1 MRKAAH
7 LAAALALSALAAP
20 VLHAQELAEMCRA
33 ASDVKVGQWSSYDV
47 TGGNPGQMRFAI
59 VGSERVGDSTLV
71 WFEIGFTSKDPTH
84 SGIMQILVPGFGV
97 NASSIHGFILKSGN
111 QPAMRMPRQ
120 MIGMMFQQAAGNN
133 YALDFAK
140 RCATG
145 QVVGW
150 ESVTVPAGTIRALHV
165 KSENGTDEWAAR
177 DIPFGL
183 VKTHAK
189 DGSEIALTGR
199 GAGAKSSITEAPQ
212 EMPMP
217 GMMKKP

>member
-7 LAAALALSALAAP
+7 LTAALALGAFAAQ
-20 VLHAQELAEMCRA
+20 VLPAQELAEMCRA
-33 ASDVKVGQWSSYDV
+33 ASDVKIGQWSSYDV
-47 TGGNPGQMRFAI
+47 TGKNPGQMRLAM
-59 VGSERVGDSTLV
+59 VGSERVGDSTFV

-84 SGIMQILVPGFGV
+84 SGVMQMLVPGLGA
-97 NASSIHGFILKSGN
+97 NASGIHGFIVKSGN
-111 QPAMRMPRQ
+111 QPAMKMPAQ
-120 MIGMMFQQAAGNN
+120 MIGMMSQQAAGNN
-133 YALDFAK
+133 NALDFAK
-140 RCATG
+140 RCASG
-145 QVVGW
+145 QAVGW

-165 KSENGTDEWAAR
+165 KSDNGTDEWAAG

-189 DGSEIALTGR
+189 DGSEIALIGH
-199 GAGAKSSITEAPQ
+199 GAGAKSSITEAPR